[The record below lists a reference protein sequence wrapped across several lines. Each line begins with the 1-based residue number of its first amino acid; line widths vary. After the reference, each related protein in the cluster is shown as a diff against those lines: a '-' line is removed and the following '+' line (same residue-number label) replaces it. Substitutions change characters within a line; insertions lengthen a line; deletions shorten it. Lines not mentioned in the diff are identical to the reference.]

1 MCLFDGERPIFHH
14 LEQRDPLRQER
25 GGTLVTFSESD
36 DTPGSMSI
44 AMHSWPSVVM
54 LGPSIA
60 DGSHICKQQSDEVTA
75 ADREWHTFSTACV
88 VVDGCACTW
97 VCKMAVAMWPLCC
110 GSASWGTPYVYLV

>member
-54 LGPSIA
+54 LGPSMA
-60 DGSHICKQQSDEVTA
+60 DGSHICKRQSGEVTA
-75 ADREWHTFSTACV
+75 ADREWHTTFSTQPVLWWMDAPAL
-88 VVDGCACTW
+88 GSAS
-97 VCKMAVAMWPLCC
+97 WPLCC